1 MFKLLFIIALSCLC
15 SAAYAAE
22 GKADGGYVPLDQLV
36 VNLKDS
42 GYISFT
48 SQLKLASPEDRE
60 YVKAYIPVV
69 RHELI
74 KLMMGREAME
84 VQTPAF
90 ISGFA
95 QSALDIANKV
105 VGSGYVKGVFLTDW
119 IVQ

>member
-1 MFKLLFIIALSCLC
+1 MIRLFWVIALSCLC

-22 GKADGGYVPLDQLV
+22 GAKDEGYVPLDPLV

-42 GYISFT
+42 SYVSFT
-48 SQLKLASPEDRE
+48 SQLKLASPQDRE
-60 YVKAYIPVV
+60 YVKAYVPVV

-74 KLMMGREAME
+74 KLILGRAPQE
-84 VQTPAF
+84 VQSPAF

-95 QSALDIANKV
+95 QSALDIADKV
-105 VGSGYVKGVFLTDW
+105 LGSGYVKGVFLTDW

>member
-1 MFKLLFIIALSCLC
+1 MIRLLLVIALSCLC
-15 SAAYAAE
+15 SAAYSAE
-22 GKADGGYVPLDQLV
+22 GTKDEGYVPLDPLV

-42 GYISFT
+42 SYVSFT
-48 SQLKLASPEDRE
+48 SQLKLASPQDRE
-60 YVKAYIPVV
+60 YVKAYLPVV

-74 KLMMGREAME
+74 KLILGRAPQE
-84 VQTPAF
+84 VQSPTF